1 MAASSSSS
9 ALPPP
14 RVTLAYAPSER
25 RVVLSFPGG
34 RLPASQLLPKGEGG
48 LKLKV
53 KENGIPVPDPEW
65 ESSAFGM
72 HSDTIEIAQPI
83 ANKEI
88 DAAIQRDAKYYDW
101 D

>member
-1 MAASSSSS
+1 
-9 ALPPP
+9 
-14 RVTLAYAPSER
+14 
-25 RVVLSFPGG
+25 
-34 RLPASQLLPKGEGG
+34 
-48 LKLKV
+48 
-53 KENGIPVPDPEW
+53 VPDPEW